1 MRWIEAPGPS
11 PREAGAQRRGKR
23 TEILDAALE
32 VTAKRGLAAAS
43 LAEVAARAKVSKAL
57 IVYHFGG
64 VAGLRREMTVRAA
77 ERFEGVALGAAI
89 RKQGGSLEE
98 RGLAALDAIF
108 EPENRSLL
116 LAMHELLSIAPREPE
131 LAAAVRHYE
140 KPIRKLVAALV
151 GGQDDPR
158 VLRAGAQV
166 MAAVH
171 GCISLW
177 IWSGAG
183 DPKPWRD
190 AAEDVARSLLSHFAS
205 RNGAR

>member
-11 PREAGAQRRGKR
+11 PREAGVQRRGKR

-32 VTAKRGLAAAS
+32 VTAKTGLAAAS

-89 RKQGGSLEE
+89 RKQGSLEE
-98 RGLAALDAIF
+98 RGLAALDSIF

-131 LAAAVRHYE
+131 VAAAVRHYE
-140 KPIRKLVAALV
+140 EPIRKLVAALV

-166 MAAVH
+166 TAAVH

-190 AAEDVARSLLSHFAS
+190 AAEDVARSLLSRFDS
-205 RNGAR
+205 RNGAH